1 MNYFFPLE
9 ILENGFTKRLKLG
22 GGNELILLGGSPRT
36 KRLSLATTLN
46 LDIRNIIFAILHL
59 DSIPQTEEKLSKVL
73 KKKISELVFQRNG
86 KHNKHFFFRDLMQN
100 TNLDQIS

>member
-1 MNYFFPLE
+1 M
-9 ILENGFTKRLKLG
+9 
-22 GGNELILLGGSPRT
+22 ILLGGSPRT

-86 KHNKHFFFRDLMQN
+86 KHNKHFFFSRPNAKHELRSNIIDIPPPKKKHKKTTVKLQRDL
-100 TNLDQIS
+100 

>member
-73 KKKISELVFQRNG
+73 KKKYRNWFSREMA
-86 KHNKHFFFRDLMQN
+86 NITNFFFFE
-100 TNLDQIS
+100 T

>member
-73 KKKISELVFQRNG
+73 KKKYRNWFSREMA
-86 KHNKHFFFRDLMQN
+86 NITNIFFFE
-100 TNLDQIS
+100 T